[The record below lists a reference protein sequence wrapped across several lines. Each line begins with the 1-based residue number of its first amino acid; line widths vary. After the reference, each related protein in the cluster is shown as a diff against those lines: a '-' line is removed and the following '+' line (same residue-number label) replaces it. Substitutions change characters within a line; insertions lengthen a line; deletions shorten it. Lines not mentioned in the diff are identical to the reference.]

1 MPQVHYFGQE
11 GLHNVLVIDL
21 LGPNLED
28 LFDMCGRK
36 FTIKTV
42 CMAAKQMVSSA
53 SLFFCVKCQPDGWVT
68 RGMVAAFT
76 PHFRHLRQRVG
87 TVLLDVQRSGA
98 PSTGGVFLV
107 MT

>member
-1 MPQVHYFGQE
+1 MHYFGQE

-42 CMAAKQMVSSA
+42 CMAARQMVSHLLCGPFVGAFNPPRLERS
-53 SLFFCVKCQPDGWVT
+53 
-68 RGMVAAFT
+68 VAHRT
-76 PHFRHLRQRVG
+76 
-87 TVLLDVQRSGA
+87 
-98 PSTGGVFLV
+98 
-107 MT
+107 